1 MHELGG
7 VMGSVEVDTGSGGS
21 IGHPG
26 SSKGVPVASLVV
38 AAAVGTAFLMVF
50 GPTLVGLLR
59 DWASS
64 GEYGHGFLLLPI
76 GGYLAWRSREPAPQ
90 PSRWLGMIALAG
102 GVVVFLL
109 GVVAAEFFTR
119 RIAVLICLA
128 GLVLYYRGWSQL
140 CALWLPFALLA
151 FTIPLPEVV
160 LNSLTLP
167 LQLLASEIAVTLLE
181 SRHVPVALSGNII
194 LLPGQELFVA
204 EACSGLRSLSALLGL
219 TLLIGGT
226 ALRTFPTR
234 VVLLLLAV
242 PAAIAANAL
251 RVFGTGFGAYYL
263 GPEVTHGTLHTVAG
277 GLVFLLPLG
286 LVGVATLPLRRIER

>member
-1 MHELGG
+1 MNVQAG
-7 VMGSVEVDTGSGGS
+7 VISPDEARGTSGG
-21 IGHPG
+21 GARRRTGPA
-26 SSKGVPVASLVV
+26 GVPVGQILTALP
-38 AAAVGTAFLMVF
+38 VGALFLLLF
-50 GPTLVGLLR
+50 GPTIGELFS

-76 GGYLAWRSREPAPQ
+76 AGYLGWRSRKLESAPA
-90 PSRWLGMIALAG
+90 RWLGMATLAG
-102 GVVVFLL
+102 AILLFLL
-109 GVVAAEFFTR
+109 GTVAAEFFTR
-119 RIAVLICLA
+119 RMAVLICLA
-128 GLVLYYRGWSQL
+128 GLVLYYRGWTRL
-140 CALWLPFALLA
+140 RAWWLPFALMA

-167 LQLLASEIAVTLLE
+167 LQLLASQIAVSLLE
-181 SRHVPVALSGNII
+181 LRHVPVALSGNII

-226 ALRTFPTR
+226 ALRTAPAR
-234 VVLLLLAV
+234 LVLLLLAV

-263 GPEVTHGTLHTVAG
+263 GPEVAHGALHTLTGA
-277 GLVFLLPLG
+277 LVFLLPLG
-286 LVGVATLPLRRIER
+286 LVGLTTLPLRRIER